1 MQVEGPMKEV
11 CKIAF
16 KCFLVAIISST
27 AALASWE
34 MDGLRKLGTE
44 SYDSSAKTYNELV
57 GSLKKNGFE
66 TKKIQEKMKTLDS
79 RMSVAF
85 KDAKGLLEHIYTSLK
100 QDGNLEAILAK
111 RYFDWTTSRT
121 GSIELGTLQ
130 TLEGYLNHLER
141 EIVQSNRMSTTLKVE
156 FMQGVRGIVNKINEA
171 RKLDIAIRGDLSG
184 AFEDSL
190 KKRISSKMKTVRS
203 ETIKKLEDNSSR
215 NILIAIAGAL
225 VFLLGGAVLRNHGL
239 KKKNYELE
247 NQDWGP
253 YIRRKTVEGQKKAY
267 ESLKDV
273 AVAMVETNGEISYGN
288 ALFQEIF
295 RDTFSKKQK
304 WEDFFGKN
312 FKRERTLKGVHSLY
326 KYLGDVTSD
335 FVVQVSRPN
344 ELGKRVCFFVRFDSS
359 VLAKIGSDRVATL
372 EKMKVNVLDILDDI
386 ISRESSLRGSQY
398 IEFAEVDYAN
408 DLYVYMPED
417 HAKAILE
424 KSLKALF
431 SIQSLKK
438 NTRRAILNVKRK
450 DKCLVVRAE
459 LPGISLDV
467 KDFSKKIVGDQT
479 LSNVMREVE
488 HSNRNFEITT
498 VLKNVKIN
506 GERAVSFELL
516 VSDLENVKVE
526 QREFS
531 L

>member
-1 MQVEGPMKEV
+1 MKEV

-16 KCFLVAIISST
+16 KYIVVAMLTSNVSF
-27 AALASWE
+27 ANWE
-34 MDGLRKLGTE
+34 VDGLKKLGTNSLE
-44 SYDSSAKTYNELV
+44 STSKTYTELL
-57 GSLKKNGFE
+57 GSLEKNGVE
-66 TKKIQEKMKTLDS
+66 KKKIEDKIKTLNS
-79 RMSVAF
+79 RMSVVF
-85 KDAKGLLEHIYTSLK
+85 NESKSLLEHIYTSLK
-100 QDGNLEAILAK
+100 KDGNLEAILAK
-111 RYFDWTTSRT
+111 RYLDWANSRT
-121 GSIELGTLQ
+121 GAADLKMLN
-130 TLEGYLNHLER
+130 TLEGYLGHLER
-141 EIVQSNRMSTTLKVE
+141 EIVQSNRMSTTIKVE
-156 FMQGVRGIVNKINEA
+156 FMQSFRGIVNKINEA
-171 RKLDIAIRGDLSG
+171 RKLDVAVRGDFAVALE
-184 AFEDSL
+184 ASL
-190 KKRISSKMKTVRS
+190 KTRVANTMKSVKAD
-203 ETIKKLEDNSSR
+203 TIKKLEDNSAR
-215 NILIAIAGAL
+215 NIFVVTVAGL
-225 VFLLGGAVLRNHGL
+225 VVLLAGVMIRNRRL
-239 KKKNYELE
+239 KKKNAELE

-253 YIRRKTVEGQKKAY
+253 YIRRKTIEGQKKAY
-267 ESLKDV
+267 ESLKDIG
-273 AVAMVETNGEISYGN
+273 VAMVESNGEISYGN
-288 ALFQEIF
+288 ALFSEMF
-295 RDTFSKKQK
+295 KDTFTKKQK

-312 FKRERTLKGVHSLY
+312 FKREKTLKGVHSLY

-335 FVVQVSRPN
+335 YVVQVSRPN
-344 ELGKRVCFFVRFDSS
+344 EHGKRACFFVRFDSA
-359 VLAKIGSDRVATL
+359 VLAKIGSERVATL

-424 KSLKALF
+424 KSLKAVF

-450 DKCLVVRAE
+450 DKCLVVSAE
-459 LPGISLDV
+459 LPGIHLDV
-467 KDFSKKIVGDQT
+467 KDFSKKIIGDQT
-479 LSNVMREVE
+479 LSNIMREVE

-498 VLKNVKIN
+498 VVKNVKVN